1 MNCPVCLRG
10 PTAWYRSV
18 DAIAFFRCVPC
29 GSLFADP
36 AFIARVENGDVANY
50 RDSYWDHEIT
60 AAQERNAGGSLARV
74 AETMRLCRVPIKRFI
89 DIGAGSGGLLDCLAE
104 LLPEIA
110 GRFYGIELFPPA
122 PELRSKH
129 PNYRLGTLD
138 TLTETFEAGVCIE
151 VIEHLSASTL
161 RGMAAQLARHAAPG
175 ALFLF
180 NSAQPSFVQE
190 QDPAYLDP
198 LRRGHIVSYSVA
210 GAAAIF
216 APAGFHI
223 LPFPG
228 RDWAFL
234 AEFCATPP
242 RSGLDAMFDRLW
254 HPRQE
259 NLALLAS
266 ARYGQMMIAM
276 GLDSARAALE
286 AATVQERTEW
296 ALCLQAQL
304 ETALRKTAA

>member
-10 PTAWYRSV
+10 PAAWYRSV
-18 DAIAFFRCVPC
+18 DAIAFFRCARC

-36 AFIARVENGDVANY
+36 AFIARVESGNVANY
-50 RDSYWDHEIT
+50 HDAYWNNEIA

-74 AETMRLCRVPIKRFI
+74 AETMRLCRLPIERFI

-110 GRFYGIELFPPA
+110 DRFYGIELFPPS

-138 TLTETFEAGVCIE
+138 SLTETFEAGLCIE
-151 VIEHLSASTL
+151 VIEHLSPSTL
-161 RGMAAQLARHAAPG
+161 RGLVAQLARRAAPG

-180 NSAQPSFVQE
+180 NSAQPSFVEE
-190 QDPAYLDP
+190 QDPGYLDP
-198 LRRGHIVSYSVA
+198 LGRGHIVSYSVA

-234 AEFCATPP
+234 AEFSATPP
-242 RSGLDAMFDRLW
+242 RSDLDAMFDRLW
-254 HPRQE
+254 HPRPE
-259 NLALLAS
+259 NLALLAG
-266 ARYGQMMIAM
+266 AKYGQMMIAM

-286 AATVQERTEW
+286 AAAVHERTAW
-296 ALCLQAQL
+296 ALRLQAEL
-304 ETALRKTAA
+304 DTALRKTAA